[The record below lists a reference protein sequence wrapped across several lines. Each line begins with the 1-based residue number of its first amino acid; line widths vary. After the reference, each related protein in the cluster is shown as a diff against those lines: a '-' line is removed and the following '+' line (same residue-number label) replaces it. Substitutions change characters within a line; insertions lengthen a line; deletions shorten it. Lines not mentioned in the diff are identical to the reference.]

1 MGPTCSTAPS
11 FTGVGN
17 ICNLALPSGS
27 GGVDMREAY
36 EDRLFGELEAF
47 RPDFVLISAGF
58 DADYRDPLGGLNWRP
73 GDFAWLTRRLMDI
86 ADRCCEGR
94 IVSVLEGGYDR
105 QGLAQGAAAHVSAL
119 MGIGEL
125 VG

>member
-1 MGPTCSTAPS
+1 
-11 FTGVGN
+11 
-17 ICNLALPSGS
+17 
-27 GGVDMREAY
+27 MREAY
-36 EDRLFGELEAF
+36 EDRLFGELEAS

-58 DADYRDPLGGLNWRP
+58 DADYRDPLGGLNGRP